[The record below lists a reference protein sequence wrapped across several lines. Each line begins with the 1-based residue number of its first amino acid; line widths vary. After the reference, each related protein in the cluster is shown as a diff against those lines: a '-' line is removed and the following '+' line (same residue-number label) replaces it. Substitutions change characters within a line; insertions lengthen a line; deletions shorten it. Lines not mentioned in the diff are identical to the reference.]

1 MSETYELF
9 HYETCGFCHRVR
21 RFLAGVGWELPM
33 RDILRDPSARA
44 ELVQGG
50 GRATVPCL
58 KIRRGDEVEWLYES
72 RDIIDYLDRRR
83 RQGG

>member
-1 MSETYELF
+1 
-9 HYETCGFCHRVR
+9 
-21 RFLAGVGWELPM
+21 
-33 RDILRDPSARA
+33 
-44 ELVQGG
+44 VQGG